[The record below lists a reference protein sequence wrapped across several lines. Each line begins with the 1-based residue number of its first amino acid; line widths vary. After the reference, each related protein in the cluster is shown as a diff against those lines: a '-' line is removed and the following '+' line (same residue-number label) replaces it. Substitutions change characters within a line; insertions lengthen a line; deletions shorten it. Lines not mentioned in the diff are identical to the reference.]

1 MITSYFWF
9 RLRISVG
16 NKTDYLVN
24 LTLKQRHVS
33 GLKISYQT
41 ARIYRKEELQTLTKK
56 KLQKKI
62 SHINY

>member
-24 LTLKQRHVS
+24 LTLKQRNVS

-41 ARIYRKEELQTLTKK
+41 ARIYGKEELQTLPKK
-56 KLQKKI
+56 NYKRKF
-62 SHINY
+62 HI